1 MSQPSYALGL
11 DYGTSSVRCLII
23 DTQNGQAL
31 ASAVAAYE
39 HGQQGIVTDPKNPD
53 LARQHPEDY
62 LNGAVASVKNAIELA
77 NDCCTEF
84 HPDRIAGI
92 GIDATG
98 STPMP
103 IDHEGQPLTKNPQFA
118 DNPAAMAWLWK
129 DHTASEEAQ
138 KLTAAASA
146 EKPEYLKKCGGTYSS
161 EWFWAKLWKCANSNP
176 EVITAAHSW
185 IEISDWI
192 PGILTDTVQN
202 PVRNICAAGHKALY
216 HKDWGGYPENTFL
229 GTLHPELARIRKS
242 LDDAVVQPINKPA
255 GKLSQTWASKLGL
268 KEGIPVATGAL
279 DAHLGAVGSGVKQGT
294 MIKIMGTSTCDI
306 IVAPQEQDL
315 PFISGLCGIVP
326 ESVLPE
332 HHGLEAG
339 QSAVGDLFGWW
350 VDTVLADTSQTHA
363 SLTEEAALLN
373 PGESGLLALDWNN
386 GNRCLLCDPQLTGL
400 ILGQTIQTKSSEIYR
415 ALIEATA
422 FGAKMILDQ
431 IADHGVQVDKVI
443 ACGGLAEQNPTLMQ
457 IYADITQREILV
469 SSSDQTCA
477 LGAAIAGSVVGGI
490 YSDIRTAQSHLT
502 STKSMSYKPDETSAT
517 IYKSIFK
524 LYKQLHDSF
533 GSQSDSPLRLN
544 NVMKELMKIR
554 QEGRNQAN

>member
-1 MSQPSYALGL
+1 M
-11 DYGTSSVRCLII
+11 
-23 DTQNGQAL
+23 
-31 ASAVAAYE
+31 
-39 HGQQGIVTDPKNPD
+39 
-53 LARQHPEDY
+53 
-62 LNGAVASVKNAIELA
+62 
-77 NDCCTEF
+77 
-84 HPDRIAGI
+84 
-92 GIDATG
+92 
-98 STPMP
+98 
-103 IDHEGQPLTKNPQFA
+103 
-118 DNPAAMAWLWK
+118 
-129 DHTASEEAQ
+129 
-138 KLTAAASA
+138 
-146 EKPEYLKKCGGTYSS
+146 
-161 EWFWAKLWKCANSNP
+161 
-176 EVITAAHSW
+176 
-185 IEISDWI
+185 
-192 PGILTDTVQN
+192 QN

-315 PFISGLCGIVP
+315 PFIPGLCGIVP